1 MDTSSGHQNL
11 NVENGHESHHD
22 NLNHYKFR
30 LRETTRQDARN
41 VYISDIMIIHYTY
54 RDYSKKCQMR
64 DIHTMIIIFQ
74 NR

>member
-30 LRETTRQDARN
+30 LRETTRKDARN
-41 VYISDIMIIHYTY
+41 VYITYIMIIITL
-54 RDYSKKCQMR
+54 RENSKKCQMR